1 MAHDGQHDLM
11 VSTPILENILGLARE
26 TIKPL
31 EILNDKAVNKL
42 RELVTME
49 GKVSPSLIETHQSVA
64 HGVAWLATY
73 AESVSQMVKWAE
85 NLSQE
90 KKFGQP
96 EQLLLQIG
104 VSEYLRQIVGGIMMS
119 QGEIFRLSD
128 IGLNTLD
135 LSEFQTEVVQE
146 LMSRGN
152 TQDARTL
159 LVDNMLEHSANV
171 TVGDSGLDEDLEMIR
186 EQFRKFSIDRIEP
199 YAHEWHLKDELIP
212 LEVISELSDLGVFG
226 LTIPEEY
233 GGLGLSK
240 ASMAVVSEELSRGY
254 IGVGSLGTR
263 TEIAAELILCGGTD
277 EQKKQ
282 WLPGLASGEVLPT
295 AVFTEPNT
303 GSDLGA
309 LRTRAIKSESGDYQI
324 TGNKTWITHAYR
336 THVMTLQARTDPES
350 KNHRGWSMVLAEK
363 KPGTDAKPFTD
374 KEITGGEIEVIG

>member
-212 LEVISELSDLGVFG
+212 LEVISELSELGVFG

-233 GGLGLSK
+233 GG
-240 ASMAVVSEELSRGY
+240 
-254 IGVGSLGTR
+254 
-263 TEIAAELILCGGTD
+263 
-277 EQKKQ
+277 
-282 WLPGLASGEVLPT
+282 P
-295 AVFTEPNT
+295 AVFLWD
-303 GSDLGA
+303 S
-309 LRTRAIKSESGDYQI
+309 Q
-324 TGNKTWITHAYR
+324 
-336 THVMTLQARTDPES
+336 S
-350 KNHRGWSMVLAEK
+350 KN
-363 KPGTDAKPFTD
+363 T
-374 KEITGGEIEVIG
+374 